1 MLSHKGKEIENQYKD
16 TKLCNNAYSAEEEN
30 YYDTMTKEDYY
41 RKEDTIDLL
50 AHINKTDK
58 YKIYFNQAMRQPKK
72 IRTIQVYHK
81 RCERPLW

>member
-1 MLSHKGKEIENQYKD
+1 
-16 TKLCNNAYSAEEEN
+16 
-30 YYDTMTKEDYY
+30 MTKEDYY

-58 YKIYFNQAMRQPKK
+58 SKIYFNQAMRQPKK

-81 RCERPLW
+81 RCERPL

>member
-1 MLSHKGKEIENQYKD
+1 MGQEIENQYKD
-16 TKLCNNAYSAEEEN
+16 TKEWKKAYSAEEEN

-58 YKIYFNQAMRQPKK
+58 SKIYFNQAMRQPEK
-72 IRTIQVYHK
+72 
-81 RCERPLW
+81 